1 MIYKEIGNS
10 GVKISE
16 LSMGGHEYLP
26 DGRSRG
32 FNEKFELAVQP
43 GYLFEGFGQERRRKV
58 LSIAYQNG
66 INFFDVTQDSEK
78 EALGRNLKEMPPPY
92 EIYIQT
98 RPEGMVYTYD
108 PYNVKMAQYHLLK
121 AEVQRGLKLLQ
132 RDSLDFLNIAFM
144 KSALDHD
151 PEYLEKIKH
160 NIEALKREGLIR
172 FACADTF
179 SGEDTYLQQ
188 IESGCFD
195 AAYINFNFADDGGKE
210 KVLPMAKER
219 GLGVISREAFMK
231 GELFKMGIE
240 VGINDRGRLA
250 NIALKWN
257 LSHEEVTTV
266 VVGTTNPNHLLDN
279 LKALNCIQM
288 TEEENEIIEKIRA
301 SSLYSAYE
309 AKKTREFFEHQ
320 G

>member
-144 KSALDHD
+144 KSAWDHD

-195 AAYINFNFADDGGKE
+195 AVYINFNFADDGGKQ

-231 GELFKMGIE
+231 GELFKMGME
-240 VGINDRGRLA
+240 VGISDRGRLA

-266 VVGTTNPNHLLDN
+266 VVGTTNPNHLIDN

-301 SSLYSAYE
+301 SSLSSAYE
-309 AKKTREFFEHQ
+309 AKKTREFFENQ
-320 G
+320 A